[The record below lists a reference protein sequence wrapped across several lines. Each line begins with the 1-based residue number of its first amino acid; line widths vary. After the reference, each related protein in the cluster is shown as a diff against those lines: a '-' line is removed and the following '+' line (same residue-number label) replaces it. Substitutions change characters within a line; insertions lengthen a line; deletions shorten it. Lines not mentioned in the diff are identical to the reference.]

1 MADIQEA
8 SLYDRDFCEWVQ
20 DQARAMRGLRD
31 AVAGQGN
38 LPDALAALDWD
49 NLFEELDD
57 LAGKER
63 RDLRSR
69 IATIVEHLAK
79 LALSPSQDPRAGW
92 RETVRRSRIE
102 IELLFVH
109 SPSLRREV
117 PDMLRLPAMA
127 RAAQAAVENLADLG
141 EIPGLTPPP
150 VFDAS
155 NVIEDWWPDQKGTV
169 E

>member
-1 MADIQEA
+1 MADIQEV
-8 SLYDRDFCEWVQ
+8 SLYDRDFCEWAQ

-31 AVAGQGN
+31 AMVGQGN
-38 LPDALAALDWD
+38 LPAALAALDWD

-63 RDLRSR
+63 RELRSR

-79 LALSPSQDPRAGW
+79 LALSPSQEPRAGW

-109 SPSLRREV
+109 SPSLHREV
-117 PDMLRLPAMA
+117 PDMLRIPAVA
-127 RAAQAAVENLADLG
+127 RAAKAAVENLADLG
-141 EIPGLTPPP
+141 EIPGLTPAPA
-150 VFDAS
+150 FNAS
-155 NVIEDWWPDQKGTV
+155 NVLEDWWPDQKGTV